1 MENKIIVCNIIN
13 YMTDIKTDIRINHYL
28 AIFKNEIESISDFDE
43 NRYNMFANL
52 SKLQDQ
58 SLL

>member
-1 MENKIIVCNIIN
+1 
-13 YMTDIKTDIRINHYL
+13 MTDIKTDIRINHYL

-43 NRYNMFANL
+43 NRYNMFTNL
-52 SKLQDQ
+52 NKLQEQ